1 MNSPGGV
8 FGMNNEM
15 AAKRKNMSVDGKN
28 QVNDDTNQTEQECR
42 EKVEELDLSKLIN
55 PCGKMVEQRKERR
68 WSERILKLAEDTSKG
83 GGDSS
88 ENTHG
93 GNRQNLNSFSV
104 LNDHEIV
111 DRSLNMGVVMS
122 DTNFEPINILT
133 EMENA
138 RMTLHNKIANTTQKE
153 NDDQNEADKVSE
165 LDEEENEKTDVETM
179 INDNSS
185 DSDDFTLVLPKRVGR
200 APKRLSISGKKC
212 PQKTKKSTKG
222 CPGNKKGKDKGC
234 QGFPDFGKCPP
245 KNKKKR

>member
-1 MNSPGGV
+1 
-8 FGMNNEM
+8 
-15 AAKRKNMSVDGKN
+15 
-28 QVNDDTNQTEQECR
+28 
-42 EKVEELDLSKLIN
+42 
-55 PCGKMVEQRKERR
+55 
-68 WSERILKLAEDTSKG
+68 
-83 GGDSS
+83 
-88 ENTHG
+88 
-93 GNRQNLNSFSV
+93 
-104 LNDHEIV
+104 
-111 DRSLNMGVVMS
+111 
-122 DTNFEPINILT
+122 
-133 EMENA
+133 
-138 RMTLHNKIANTTQKE
+138 MTLHNKIANTTQKE